1 MKGISKTMALLL
13 TILFGCTAL
22 LGQNQYNDFKT
33 MSQKI
38 NKLGTDYPALCTVKS
53 LVKTTG
59 GKDIWVV
66 SIGSGDRENKPGIAV
81 LGGIEGNY
89 LFGKELA
96 LGFAENLLKESA
108 NPDVKNLLN
117 RLTFYVFPDV
127 SPDAT
132 EQYFSPLKYERTVNA
147 RSTDDDKDF
156 SFDEDPFE
164 DLNKDGYITV
174 MRVTD
179 PAGTMIESEDDK
191 RVLVAADFTKGQ
203 KGIFKIYSEGID
215 NDKDESF
222 NEDGIGGV
230 NFNRNFTYNYEEFGV
245 NAGLHAVSEPETKAV
260 ADFLFDHFNI
270 YATFSFG
277 PQDNLGQTAAGAGR
291 MGSGAPG
298 AAVVTAGQ
306 GQGFAQFQSAAG
318 GAGGGG
324 RGTGGGTGIGDRRIT
339 SVMRTDETINRVV
352 SDKFQSIVGLRNAP
366 ASKSSPGNF
375 MDWAYY
381 HYGRYSFGTPGWW
394 YPVERGKNAEAA
406 FLKYAEDNKINDV
419 FVPWTEIK
427 HPDFPDKKVEVGGIK
442 PFVMLNPPAKILD
455 SLILKNYKFV
465 KAIAAM
471 HPELEYT
478 QPKVESLGENIF
490 RITISVH
497 NKGLFATC
505 AEIGDMNMFT
515 RIMRIVCEPASG
527 QSFLSGQK
535 TQRIRRLE
543 GDQSSEYKWLIS
555 GKGTVKITAG
565 ALNTGTIS
573 TTLELK

>member
-13 TILFGCTAL
+13 TVIFGWTAL

-38 NKLGTDYPALCTVKS
+38 NKLSTDYPALCTVKS
-53 LVKTTG
+53 LVKTAG

-66 SIGSGDRENKPGIAV
+66 TIGSGDRENKPGIAV

-108 NPDVKNLLN
+108 NPEVKNLLSS
-117 RLTFYVFPDV
+117 LTFYVFPDV

-203 KGIFKIYSEGID
+203 KGIFKVYSEGID

-222 NEDGIGGV
+222 NEDGTGGV

-291 MGSGAPG
+291 MGGG
-298 AAVVTAGQ
+298 AAGAAGQ
-306 GQGFAQFQSAAG
+306 TTGLGQGLTQFQSAAG
-318 GAGGGG
+318 GASGGGGG
-324 RGTGGGTGIGDRRIT
+324 RGTGGGGIGTGDRRIT

-352 SDKFQSIVGLRNAP
+352 SDKFQSIVGLKNAP

-375 MDWAYY
+375 MD
-381 HYGRYSFGTPGWW
+381 
-394 YPVERGKNAEAA
+394 
-406 FLKYAEDNKINDV
+406 
-419 FVPWTEIK
+419 
-427 HPDFPDKKVEVGGIK
+427 
-442 PFVMLNPPAKILD
+442 
-455 SLILKNYKFV
+455 
-465 KAIAAM
+465 
-471 HPELEYT
+471 
-478 QPKVESLGENIF
+478 
-490 RITISVH
+490 
-497 NKGLFATC
+497 
-505 AEIGDMNMFT
+505 
-515 RIMRIVCEPASG
+515 
-527 QSFLSGQK
+527 
-535 TQRIRRLE
+535 
-543 GDQSSEYKWLIS
+543 
-555 GKGTVKITAG
+555 
-565 ALNTGTIS
+565 
-573 TTLELK
+573 